1 MVLKVICYYKYCYN
15 NSVNWF
21 YIIGKVFF
29 YKMLNEK
36 KIKNII
42 NKIKKFNNDIIFF
55 SLDEYLIFFFKFLM
69 VW

>member
-55 SLDEYLIFFFKFLM
+55 SLDEYLIFFFLNF
-69 VW
+69 

>member
-55 SLDEYLIFFFKFLM
+55 SLDEYLIFFF
-69 VW
+69 

>member
-21 YIIGKVFF
+21 YIIGEVF

-42 NKIKKFNNDIIFF
+42 NILN
-55 SLDEYLIFFFKFLM
+55 S
-69 VW
+69 

>member
-1 MVLKVICYYKYCYN
+1 MVLKVFCYYKYCYN

-21 YIIGKVFF
+21 YIIGEVFF

-42 NKIKKFNNDIIFF
+42 NILN
-55 SLDEYLIFFFKFLM
+55 S
-69 VW
+69 

>member
-21 YIIGKVFF
+21 YIIGEVFF

-36 KIKNII
+36 NIKNII
-42 NKIKKFNNDIIFF
+42 NILN
-55 SLDEYLIFFFKFLM
+55 S
-69 VW
+69 

>member
-15 NSVNWF
+15 NGVNWF

-55 SLDEYLIFFFKFLM
+55 SLDEYLIFFF
-69 VW
+69 